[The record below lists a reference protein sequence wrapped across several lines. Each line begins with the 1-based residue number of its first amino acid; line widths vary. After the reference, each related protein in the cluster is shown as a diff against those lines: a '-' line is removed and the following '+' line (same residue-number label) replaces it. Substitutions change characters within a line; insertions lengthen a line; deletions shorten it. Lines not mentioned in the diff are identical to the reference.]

1 MLSIVPKLTIL
12 DVCVDPSYTWK
23 VQHEPRA
30 TGKNC
35 NMQRVQQEE
44 HAKTKT
50 MQPVKVQH
58 ETDQYIETVQHEE
71 KCNIKI
77 LLHKKVQHGN
87 NAV

>member
-1 MLSIVPKLTIL
+1 
-12 DVCVDPSYTWK
+12 
-23 VQHEPRA
+23 
-30 TGKNC
+30 
-35 NMQRVQQEE
+35 MQRVQQEE

-58 ETDQYIETVQHEE
+58 ETDQYIERVQHEE

-77 LLHKKVQHGN
+77 LLPKKVQHGN